1 MLLSAPV
8 LTMSVEIGSGRR
20 DVYVGNGCF
29 WALQHLVVTEFEN
42 EGTITAATGC
52 KSFLFLSFHIMT
64 FSIMMR
70 ALTLTYQL
78 M

>member
-1 MLLSAPV
+1 MKNSFLFLFLYAPV
-8 LTMSVEIGSGRR
+8 LTMSVEMGSVRR

-52 KSFLFLSFHIMT
+52 TSFFFFIFQIMT
-64 FSIMMR
+64 FS
-70 ALTLTYQL
+70 
-78 M
+78 